1 MSKYYLGVMCG
12 TSLDSIDISIVK
24 TMGDKFKVF
33 GFSEYVLN
41 QKTKDAI
48 NSLKSSNPKKVKN
61 AAFNNRFTNLIIE
74 HIKDVMK
81 KYHLKKNEI
90 SGIGYAGI
98 TLCHRPDLK
107 KSLYLGDPKML
118 SAVLSIPVVADF
130 RQTDINVGGQGAP
143 LTGLFHKH
151 LNQSI
156 NRDLIYLNLGG
167 FANITIPDGKK
178 IISYD
183 VGPANYLIDGWC
195 RERFDIEFDLS
206 GRLASKGEI
215 NFNVLKLMLKDKYF
229 DKKPPKSTGFEL
241 FNMNWIKQFLKK
253 KSHISDIDILATLTY
268 LTVITVSNDLNKYKN
283 KPRSIFFYGGGAF
296 NKLMVQGITDLTK
309 LRKVKSLRYGINEKN
324 FEATAF
330 SWLALMRI
338 NGVKFAKSSIT
349 GSKKSYYLGN
359 IY

>member
-1 MSKYYLGVMCG
+1 
-12 TSLDSIDISIVK
+12 
-24 TMGDKFKVF
+24 MGDKFKVF

-41 QKTKDAI
+41 QKIKDVI

-167 FANITIPDGKK
+167 FANITIPNGKK

>member
-1 MSKYYLGVMCG
+1 
-12 TSLDSIDISIVK
+12 
-24 TMGDKFKVF
+24 MGDKFKVF

-41 QKTKDAI
+41 QKIKDAI

>member
-1 MSKYYLGVMCG
+1 
-12 TSLDSIDISIVK
+12 
-24 TMGDKFKVF
+24 
-33 GFSEYVLN
+33 
-41 QKTKDAI
+41 
-48 NSLKSSNPKKVKN
+48 
-61 AAFNNRFTNLIIE
+61 
-74 HIKDVMK
+74 
-81 KYHLKKNEI
+81 
-90 SGIGYAGI
+90 
-98 TLCHRPDLK
+98 
-107 KSLYLGDPKML
+107 ML

-167 FANITIPDGKK
+167 FANITIPNGKK